1 MAGAGYKLFNTGD
14 VLTAQQVNEY
24 LMQQT
29 VMVFAS
35 ATARTTALS
44 GVLAE
49 GMLSYLKDT
58 NATEVYDGSAWVS
71 VSGTGD
77 ITGVTAGTGISGGGT
92 AGTVTVTN
100 DMATTITAAGDI
112 VVGTGNATY
121 DNLPIGTTGQ
131 VLTADTTVS
140 PYKVKWATPASS
152 GYTFT
157 QRKLADGNEIYAIAY
172 NGSNLFV
179 AVGANGVLFT
189 SPDGLTWTSRTSG
202 FGANYVINVAYGNG
216 LWVAVGGNGTITTS
230 TDGITWTARTS
241 NMGTNEIRGITY
253 ANSLWVAVGAGGG
266 TTNTGGIAYS
276 TDGITWT
283 RKSQSLT
290 VGSNY
295 WDVVWNGTNWI
306 VGADHSTNNHLYA
319 STPSGTWTVGATGSG
334 SGVFKVAWDGTR
346 HITVENNTNFI
357 SRYSTSTTL
366 GTTTAYSS
374 AHRGTVQYPGGYA
387 LYNGK
392 FYTQSGGYL
401 GIISPSSSQYTTVEP
416 PYLVSGYVNSLGTP
430 TSTPQSIW
438 VGSLGIIISGTTG
451 GAGSIYTS
459 F

>member
-1 MAGAGYKLFNTGD
+1 MPITKATASSVAPAAKGD
-14 VLTAQQVNEY
+14 LVVG
-24 LMQQT
+24 
-29 VMVFAS
+29 S
-35 ATARTTALS
+35 ATNDAA
-44 GVLAE
+44 VLA
-49 GMLSYLKDT
+49 
-58 NATEVYDGSAWVS
+58 
-71 VSGTGD
+71 
-77 ITGVTAGTGISGGGT
+77 
-92 AGTVTVTN
+92 
-100 DMATTITAAGDI
+100 
-112 VVGTGNATY
+112 VGTN
-121 DNLPIGTTGQ
+121 NQ
-131 VLTADTTVS
+131 VLTADSSTATGL
-140 PYKVKWATPASS
+140 KWAAPASS

-179 AVGANGVLFT
+179 AAGANGVLFT

-253 ANSLWVAVGAGGG
+253 ANSLWVAVGGGGG
-266 TTNTGGIAYS
+266 TANTGGITYS

-306 VGADHSTNNHLYA
+306 VGADHSTNNYLYA
-319 STPSGTWTVGATGSG
+319 STPSGTWTVGATGSA

-346 HITVENNTNFI
+346 HITVENSANFI

-416 PYLVSGYVNSLGTP
+416 PYLVSGYVNSSGTP
-430 TSTPQSIW
+430 TNTPQSIW

>member
-1 MAGAGYKLFNTGD
+1 MTKARD
-14 VLTAQQVNEY
+14 I
-24 LMQQT
+24 
-29 VMVFAS
+29 AS
-35 ATARTTALS
+35 AAPAPSTVS
-44 GVLAE
+44 
-49 GMLSYLKDT
+49 
-58 NATEVYDGSAWVS
+58 ATEIGYLDGVTSAVQTQIDSKEPTLPSQTGNSGKYLTTDGSTKSW
-71 VSGTGD
+71 
-77 ITGVTAGTGISGGGT
+77 
-92 AGTVTVTN
+92 GTVTQYSLPSQ
-100 DMATTITAAGDI
+100 
-112 VVGTGNATY
+112 TGNSGKFLTT
-121 DNLPIGTTGQ
+121 NGTTESWG
-131 VLTADTTVS
+131 TVNQ
-140 PYKVKWATPASS
+140 PF
-152 GYTFT
+152 TFT
-157 QRKLADGNEIYAIAY
+157 QRKVADGNEIYAIAY

-202 FGANYVINVAYGNG
+202 FGSNYVINVAYGNG

-266 TTNTGGIAYS
+266 TTNTGGITYS

-319 STPSGTWTVGATGSG
+319 STPSGTWTVGATGSAG
-334 SGVFKVAWDGTR
+334 GVFKVAWDGTR
-346 HITVENNTNFI
+346 HITVENSTNYI

-366 GTTTAYSS
+366 GTTTGYSS
-374 AHRGTVQYPGGYA
+374 APRGSVTYPGGYA

-416 PYLVSGYVNSLGTP
+416 PYLVSGYVNKDGTLL
-430 TSTPQSIW
+430 STPQSIW